1 VFEESIMR
9 AILLLL
15 SVGLVLAAPV
25 GSQTCKK
32 APPPFL
38 PGLFP
43 KEVEGYPLEFS
54 SVPGGGCMGMY
65 RPPTEARQE
74 SAPWVILRIEVEPD
88 EALGESAPALLRGY
102 KDMATPIITVDD
114 WPVTV
119 TTRSIGDEFV
129 AVKGSLRITV
139 LVKNGDHGK
148 ASQDLATP
156 FLHLLLSEVPCG

>member
-1 VFEESIMR
+1 MR
-9 AILLLL
+9 AILLF
-15 SVGLVLAAPV
+15 LAMAMIPATPA

-43 KEVEGYPLEFS
+43 RSVEGYPLES
-54 SVPGGGCMGMY
+54 AGVPGGGCMGMY
-65 RPPTEARQE
+65 RPPSQARRE
-74 SAPWVILRIEVEPD
+74 SSPWAVVSIEVEPS
-88 EALGESAPALLRGY
+88 ETMGESAVELRQKY
-102 KDMATPIITVDD
+102 QDMATSFITVDG

-119 TTRSIGDEFV
+119 TVRSIGDEFV

-148 ASQDLATP
+148 ASREFATP
-156 FLHLLLSEVPCG
+156 FLHLLLARVPCG

>member
-1 VFEESIMR
+1 MR
-9 AILLLL
+9 AILLFSAMAVILATPA
-15 SVGLVLAAPV
+15 VG
-25 GSQTCKK
+25 QTCKK

-43 KEVEGYPLEFS
+43 RSVEGYPLEFA

-65 RPPTEARQE
+65 RPPSQE
-74 SAPWVILRIEVEPD
+74 RRESSPWVVVSIEVEPS
-88 EALGESAPALLRGY
+88 ETLGVSAVEMRQKY
-102 KDMATPIITVDD
+102 QDMATTFITVDE

-119 TTRSIGDEFV
+119 TVRSIGDEFV

-156 FLHLLLSEVPCG
+156 FLHLLLAEAPCG